1 MRSLSLVAIILITAC
16 ASRARKAENDRQ
28 ADRAQIEAQLQSE
41 TSLKADRS
49 ELAEI
54 RADIPDEKQREND
67 ELALFLKLMGQGTE
81 QPSTVRDKFARLVTN
96 KRSSFREK
104 IEKLRAEYKAAE
116 TKRREDFTKAAQK
129 KRDRY
134 FIKKRDLKASQNF
147 MSEQEKERLRV
158 AAEERERRQSF
169 EAELSTR
176 SKDFESY
183 MRERTNDFNEQL
195 RLYSKK
201 FSEKPRETKA
211 VTGDDFRRMDEMPA
225 KTLGTED

>member
-1 MRSLSLVAIILITAC
+1 MRLLVPVLLILITAC
-16 ASRARKAENDRQ
+16 TSRARKAETNREE
-28 ADRAQIEAQLQSE
+28 DRAQIDAQLQSE
-41 TSLKADRS
+41 MSLKTDRS

-54 RADIPDEKQREND
+54 RADIPEEKQREND

-81 QPSTVRDKFARLVTN
+81 QPSTVRDKFARLVAN

-104 IEKLRAEYKAAE
+104 VERLRADYKAAE
-116 TKRREDFTKAAQK
+116 LKRREEFTKAAQK

-134 FIKKRDLKASQNF
+134 FIKKRDPKASQSF
-147 MSEQEKERLRV
+147 MAEQEKERLRV
-158 AAEERERRQSF
+158 SAEERERRQSF

-183 MRERTNDFNEQL
+183 MRERTNEFNEQL

-201 FSEKPRETKA
+201 ISEKPRETKA

-225 KTLGTED
+225 KSLGTED